1 MRDRGMENEFKN
13 SDEKVEK
20 PFYNETYFRNLFELS
35 RDGIFIYDL
44 DGRLQDVNAQ
54 FCDMLGYQAA
64 QMLGRYV
71 SDFRPESLDEHIEK
85 VYEELVTSG
94 SVQFESQFIKKDGGI
109 IDVDVSASIFD
120 AERGLG
126 QAIVRDISDRKLLEE
141 TQRKAKEE
149 LEHSVKARTMA
160 LQESERRFRTL
171 IEQASDALFVHDME
185 GNFLTVNHQACE
197 SLGYSREEL
206 MGLTVVDVDMNFDPE
221 MLDALWLSLSAEESK
236 IIESMHRRKDGT
248 MFMVEVR
255 VGRLMLDGEW
265 AVLGIARDVT
275 ERKRLEAQLMQS
287 QKMEAVGKLAG
298 GVAHDFNNLLTVING
313 YAEQL
318 LDHLDNDSLAY
329 GQTSE
334 VLRAGQRAATL
345 TDQLLAFSR
354 RQTLRPMVL
363 DLNLLVPDMLKMLRR
378 LIGED
383 IDLVAIL
390 GAGNGFVKADPNQ
403 LEHAIMNLAVNA
415 RDAMPLGGHLEIRTA
430 NVDVDVA
437 FAQQHEGLSAGK
449 YVSISVKDTGKGIDD
464 DVLLHIFE
472 PFFTTKEQGEGT
484 GLGLSMVYG
493 IVTQSGGT
501 VTVDSVLA
509 CGTCFHIYL
518 PMHEK
523 VENDQAEESVTPL
536 VGGTESILIV
546 EDEEIVRSLTQ
557 HLLEGWGYQVFVA
570 EDGKSAC
577 ALFEA
582 RQGQIDLLL
591 TDVIM
596 PAMSG
601 QVLATHL
608 REQQPDLKV
617 VYMSG
622 YTHDFIGQHG
632 ILEDEV
638 TLLRKPFTREDLSGK
653 IRAVLD
659 N

>member
-1 MRDRGMENEFKN
+1 MENEFKN

>member
-1 MRDRGMENEFKN
+1 MQSKSDLSDQKTNETFR
-13 SDEKVEK
+13 
-20 PFYNETYFRNLFELS
+20 NETYFRNLFELS

-54 FCDMLGYQAA
+54 FCDMLGYEAD

-71 SDFRPESLDEHIEK
+71 SDFRPDALDEHIEK
-85 VYEELVTSG
+85 VYEELVTLG
-94 SVQFESQFIKKDGGI
+94 SVQFESQFIKTDGEV

-120 AERGLG
+120 AERGYG
-126 QAIVRDISDRKLLEE
+126 QAIVRDISDRKLLLA
-141 TQRKAKEE
+141 TQRRDQEE
-149 LEHSVKARTMA
+149 LERSVQARTLA

-171 IEQASDALFVHDME
+171 IEQASDALFVHDMR
-185 GNFLTVNHQACE
+185 GNFLTVNQQACE
-197 SLGYSREEL
+197 SLGYSRDEL
-206 MGLTVVDVDMNFDPE
+206 MRLTVADVDMNFDPE
-221 MLDALWLSLSAEESK
+221 MLDALWQSLSDDESK

-255 VGRLMLDGEW
+255 VGRLMLEGEW

-275 ERKRLEAQLMQS
+275 ERKRLEAQLVQS

-313 YAEQL
+313 YSEQL
-318 LDHLDNDSLAY
+318 LDVLDDGGVAY
-329 GQTSE
+329 EQAQQ

-345 TDQLLAFSR
+345 TDQLLTFSR
-354 RQTLRPMVL
+354 RQTLRPKVL
-363 DLNLLVPDMLKMLRR
+363 DLNLLVPDMLKMLHR

-383 IDLVAIL
+383 IDLIVTL
-390 GAGNGFVKADPNQ
+390 GASNGFVKADPHQ

-415 RDAMPLGGHLEIRTA
+415 RDAMPLGGRLEIATA
-430 NVDVDVA
+430 DVVVDVA
-437 FAQQHEGLSAGK
+437 FAQRHEGVAPGA
-449 YVSISVKDTGKGIDD
+449 YVSLSVQDTGDGIED
-464 DVLLHIFE
+464 DVLNHIFD

-501 VTVDSVLA
+501 VLVESAQGQGA
-509 CGTCFHIYL
+509 CFQIYL
-518 PMHEK
+518 PLHEEA
-523 VENDQAEESVTPL
+523 VDDDDLEECAQPL
-536 VGGTESILIV
+536 VGGTEGILLA

-557 HLLEGWGYQVFVA
+557 HLLEGWGYRVFVA
-570 EDGKSAC
+570 ENGQKAC
-577 ALFEA
+577 ALFDAHQE
-582 RQGQIDLLL
+582 QIDLLL

-596 PAMSG
+596 PGMSG
-601 QVLATHL
+601 HALVTRLK
-608 REQQPDLKV
+608 EQQANLKA

-638 TLLRKPFTREDLSGK
+638 IFLRKPFTREGLSSK
-653 IRAVLD
+653 IREALD
-659 N
+659 H